1 MSYLISTH
9 RAEPRGLRKL
19 LHLNWPLAV
28 LLTAIACVGFL
39 TLYSLAGGSA
49 EPWMASQVKRFGLG
63 LCVMLAVAMTPIWVW
78 RSVSFLFYL
87 GVLLLLLLVDLIG
100 FAGGGA
106 QRWVDLGVIRLQ
118 PSEPMKIAIVMVLA
132 AYYDWLPVSRVSH
145 PLWLAIPVA
154 LILLPAALILE
165 QPDLGTALL
174 VVAGGGA
181 VMFLAG
187 VHWLYF
193 ATVLGGIGG
202 LVALVIESR
211 GTPWQL
217 LKDYQ
222 YRRIDTFLDPTSDPL
237 GAGYNIAQAK
247 IALGSGGWSGRG
259 FMQGTQTR
267 LNFLPEKHTDF
278 ILTAIGEE
286 LGFLGTASLL
296 GLYML
301 TLVFGTATG
310 LRTTDRFGS
319 LLALGMVMTFFLYF
333 FINMGMVMG
342 MLPVVGV
349 PLPLV
354 SYGGSAMIALMVAFG
369 FIQCAHVHRPR

>member
-1 MSYLISTH
+1 MVVELRGEEH
-9 RAEPRGLRKL
+9 RAHARRRPPQPRGARSRAGPEPRLSHGSPTRPQERAGPNPCPERIGHDLPHQHPQGGARGLRRL
-19 LHLNWPLAV
+19 LHLNWPLV
-28 LLTAIACVGFL
+28 LLLTAIACVGFL

-63 LCVMLAVAMTPIWVW
+63 LCVMLAVAMTPIWV
-78 RSVSFLFYL
+78 
-87 GVLLLLLLVDLIG
+87 
-100 FAGGGA
+100 
-106 QRWVDLGVIRLQ
+106 
-118 PSEPMKIAIVMVLA
+118 
-132 AYYDWLPVSRVSH
+132 
-145 PLWLAIPVA
+145 
-154 LILLPAALILE
+154 
-165 QPDLGTALL
+165 GTALL

-187 VHWLYF
+187 VPWLYF

-202 LVALVIESR
+202 LVALVMESR

-217 LKDYQ
+217 LKAYQ
-222 YRRIDTFLDPTSDPL
+222 YRRIDIFLDSTSDPL

-259 FMQGTQTR
+259 YVQGTQTR
-267 LNFLPEKHTDF
+267 LNFLPNKHTGF

-301 TLVFGTATG
+301 TLVFGTTTG
-310 LRTTDRFGS
+310 LRTADRFGS
-319 LLALGMVMTFFLYF
+319 LLALGMVTI

-349 PLPLV
+349 PLV

-369 FIQCAHVHRPR
+369 VSVTRPVTRNSNVTAPVTFLNL